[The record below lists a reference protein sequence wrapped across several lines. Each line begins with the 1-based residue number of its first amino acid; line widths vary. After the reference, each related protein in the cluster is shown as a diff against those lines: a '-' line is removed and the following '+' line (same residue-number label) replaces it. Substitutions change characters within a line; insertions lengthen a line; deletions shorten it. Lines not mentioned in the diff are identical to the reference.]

1 MGHRSYPRP
10 ERARKYAVLH
20 GKPVR
25 LRIAPLMP
33 TGELPPEELAR
44 MRRIMDA
51 LPTET
56 VTFTA
61 WFRSAD

>member
-20 GKPVR
+20 GKRVR
-25 LRIAPLMP
+25 LRIGSLVL

-44 MRRIMDA
+44 MRRIMDE

-56 VTFTA
+56 VTFTG
-61 WFRSAD
+61 WFR